1 MFVSHY
7 MYTQFII
14 YISMTSFRYGMIR
27 YLERMYF
34 HYTLLFFTSCIFN
47 FTTLGY
53 TLTGYVTNRG
63 YRVIFLLTLHVSMQ
77 VVSRGIGHWLR
88 KSVSILSPDI
98 IQTIVNTVFQFPLA
112 TPSWFRPN
120 EMRCFI

>member
-1 MFVSHY
+1 
-7 MYTQFII
+7 
-14 YISMTSFRYGMIR
+14 MTSFRYGMIR
-27 YLERMYF
+27 YLKRMYF
-34 HYTLLFFTSCIFN
+34 HYIGY
-47 FTTLGY
+47 TLGY

-63 YRVIFLLTLHVSMQ
+63 YCVIFLLTLHVSMQ

-112 TPSWFRPN
+112 MPSWFHPN